1 MAKAKEFPEFDPA
14 AMDALIGKT
23 KTPEDLSALFR
34 FMQKR
39 IAERILA
46 GELTEHLGYAPG
58 EEKPEGQANHRNG
71 ATPKTVLKMR

>member
-1 MAKAKEFPEFDPA
+1 
-14 AMDALIGKT
+14 MDALIRKT

-46 GELTEHLGYAPG
+46 GELTG
-58 EEKPEGQANHRNG
+58 
-71 ATPKTVLKMR
+71 